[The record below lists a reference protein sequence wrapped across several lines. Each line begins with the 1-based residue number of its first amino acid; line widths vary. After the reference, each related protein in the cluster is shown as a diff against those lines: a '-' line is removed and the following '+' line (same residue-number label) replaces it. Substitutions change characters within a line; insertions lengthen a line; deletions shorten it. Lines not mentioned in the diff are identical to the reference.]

1 MQSKYVFRGKW
12 IVGGLIAWCG
22 LAGIVHADAMA
33 RLKTNQLRATR
44 ADVEALAAQRKDV
57 ELESGY
63 QDVRTSM
70 HVHSL
75 FSHDS
80 RSPLSEVVEGAKA
93 AGVRVVMFNEH
104 PAPSYD
110 YFKDG
115 HRGLHDG
122 VLVMPGAETG
132 GFLAYPSRSIQDE
145 KTDGPQQFIDL
156 VTRDDGLI
164 FMSHL
169 EERLDWDV
177 HGMTGTEI
185 YNTHADVKDEP
196 KLLGAFRNP
205 LGMMALLPAF
215 QQFPQEA
222 FAAMQ
227 DYPAD
232 YLRKFDALCQQE
244 RQTGVAANDS
254 HHNTAVKA
262 VVTEDGKL
270 EVLGGVGERLTILD
284 PEKVALVKGLIDK
297 KNPGDVVF
305 ELDLDPYPRSLK
317 HVSTHLLL
325 PEVTEVA
332 VHEALKQ
339 GRAYVAFGWM
349 ADSTGFVFQARQNDK
364 TWPLGAEVPM
374 SDELEFQA
382 AAPLPGF
389 FRLIKNGEE
398 FRTEMG
404 RTLTA
409 KPDGPGVYR
418 VEVWLNLAG
427 ERRLWI
433 LSNPIYVRDPS

>member
-1 MQSKYVFRGKW
+1 MQLER
-12 IVGGLIAWCG
+12 IALGLCLLLGLEEIAR
-22 LAGIVHADAMA
+22 ADAMA

-44 ADVEALAAQRKDV
+44 ADVEALTSQRQAV
-57 ELESGY
+57 EIDSGY
-63 QDVRTSM
+63 QDVRASM

-75 FSHDS
+75 LSHDS
-80 RSPLSEVVEGAKA
+80 RSPLSEVVAGAKA

-104 PAPSYD
+104 PAPHYD
-110 YFKDG
+110 YYKDG
-115 HRGLHDG
+115 HRGEQDG
-122 VLVMPGAETG
+122 VLVIPGAESG
-132 GFLAYPSRSIQDE
+132 GFLAYPQRSIQDE
-145 KTDGPQQFIDL
+145 PTEGPQQFIDL

-177 HGMTGTEI
+177 HGLTGTEI

-232 YLRKFDALCQQE
+232 YLRKFDTLCQQA
-244 RQTGVAANDS
+244 RHTGVAANDS
-254 HHNTAVKA
+254 HHNQAVKA
-262 VVTEDGKL
+262 VVTEDHKL
-270 EVLGGVGERLTILD
+270 EILGGVGERLTILD

-305 ELDLDPYPRSLK
+305 ELDLDPYERSLK

-325 PEVTEVA
+325 SEVTEAA

-349 ADSTGFVFQARQNDK
+349 ADPTGFVFQAREGDK
-364 TWPLGAEVPM
+364 TWPMGSEVPQ
-374 SDELEFQA
+374 SKGLEFQA
-382 AAPLPGF
+382 ASPLPGF

-398 FRTEMG
+398 AGTEMG
-404 RTLTA
+404 RNLAA

-433 LSNPIYVRDPS
+433 LSNPIYVRAAE